1 MATDNTA
8 HNIAAIAGLDL
19 AHVWHPYTQH
29 GLAPCAVPIVR
40 ASGALLYDDRGRPII
55 DAIASWWVTLH
66 GHANPVIA
74 AAIAAQAHQLEQVI
88 FAGFTHE
95 PAAALASE
103 LVARLPAGLTRVF
116 YSDNGSTAVEVAL
129 KMALQYWSNRGQP
142 RSRIVALEH
151 AYHGDTFGA
160 MSSSAR
166 GVFTAPF
173 ASHLFEVVRLP
184 GPDAGGTETLAAL
197 DRLLGEDGLSI
208 ASMIVEPRLQ
218 AAGGMRVWGDDVL
231 RGIRERTARHGV
243 LLIADEVLTGFGRT
257 GPMFACAGSG
267 VVPDVMCLSKGL
279 TGGFLPLGAT
289 VVREEVFEAFRGTDR
304 RQTFFHG
311 HSFTG
316 NPLAC
321 AAARASLSL
330 CDGRCDARRAEI
342 EATHRVRLAQLA
354 THPWVHRPRVLGTM
368 AAFDLQHPD
377 GAGAGGYL
385 DPIGRELA
393 AFALDAGVLLRPL
406 GDVVYTLPP
415 YEITDEQ
422 LGRIYDVI
430 VEFLSRLDSRTA
442 RGPATAAATA

>member
-1 MATDNTA
+1 VTSITE
-8 HNIAAIAGLDL
+8 LDL

-29 GLAPCAVPIVR
+29 GLSPHAVPIVR
-40 ASGALLYDDRGRPII
+40 ARGALLYEAGGRPII
-55 DAIASWWVTLH
+55 DAISSWWVTLH
-66 GHANPVIA
+66 GHAHPVIA
-74 AAIAAQAHQLEQVI
+74 AAIAAQAERLEQVI

-95 PAAALASE
+95 PAAALAAE
-103 LVARLPAGLTRVF
+103 LVARLPDGLTRVF

-129 KMALQYWSNRGQP
+129 KVALQYWSNRGAP
-142 RSRIVALEH
+142 RTRIVALEH

-173 ASHLFEVVRLP
+173 ATHLFDVVRLP
-184 GPDAGGTETLAAL
+184 GPGPDPGDSETLAAL
-197 DRLLGEDGLSI
+197 DRLLEDGGSSI
-208 ASMIVEPRLQ
+208 AAVIVEPRLQ
-218 AAGGMRVWGDDVL
+218 AAGGMRVWHDDVL

-257 GPMFACAGSG
+257 GPMFACAGAG
-267 VVPDVMCLSKGL
+267 IVPDVICLSKGL

-289 VVREEVFEAFRGTDR
+289 VVREELFEAFRGTDR

-316 NPLAC
+316 NPIAC

-330 CDGRCDARRAEI
+330 CGDRCDARRAAI
-342 EATHRVRLAQLA
+342 EGTHRARLARLA
-354 THPWVHRPRVLGTM
+354 GHPWVRNPRILGTM
-368 AAFDLQHPD
+368 AAFDLEHPD
-377 GAGAGGYL
+377 GAAFGGYL
-385 DPIGRELA
+385 DPIGRELS

-406 GDVVYTLPP
+406 GNVVYTLPP

-430 VEFLSRLDSRTA
+430 AEFLAQLGNRTTH
-442 RGPATAAATA
+442 GPATAGATA

>member
-1 MATDNTA
+1 VSINPGI
-8 HNIAAIAGLDL
+8 NPSIAGLDL

-29 GLAPCAVPIVR
+29 GLAPRAVPIAR
-40 ASGALLYDDRGRPII
+40 GSGALLYDDSGRPII

-74 AAIAAQAHQLEQVI
+74 AAIAAQARQLEQVI

-95 PAAALASE
+95 PAAALAAE

-129 KMALQYWSNRGQP
+129 KLALQYWSNRGQP
-142 RSRIVALEH
+142 RTRIVALEH

-173 ASHLFEVVRLP
+173 ASHLFDVVRLP
-184 GPDAGGTETLAAL
+184 GPGPDAGESETLAAL
-197 DRLLGEDGLSI
+197 DRVLADDGRSI
-208 ASMIVEPRLQ
+208 AAMIVEPRLQ
-218 AAGGMRVWGDDVL
+218 AAGGMRVWPDDVL

-257 GPMFACAGSG
+257 GPMFACAGAG

-289 VVREEVFEAFRGTDR
+289 VVREELFEAFRGTDR

-330 CDGRCDARRAEI
+330 CDAQCDARRAAI
-342 EATHRVRLAQLA
+342 EATHRTRLTELA
-354 THPWVHRPRVLGTM
+354 AHPWVHHPRVLGTI

-377 GAGAGGYL
+377 GAGSGGYL

-422 LGRIYDVI
+422 LGRVYDVI
-430 VEFLSRLDSRTA
+430 AEFLARLGRRTA
-442 RGPATAAATA
+442 RGPATAGASA